1 MKEVCGGLR
10 WSCLM
15 LILTS
20 HLQLALSTKFI
31 IQMLM
36 KCESTDFDV
45 GTYYIGSY
53 YEQAVDI
60 DVYELQ
66 VGLGLFGCYQPDM
79 EPYVW

>member
-1 MKEVCGGLR
+1 
-10 WSCLM
+10 
-15 LILTS
+15 
-20 HLQLALSTKFI
+20 
-31 IQMLM
+31 M